1 MPEHNKK
8 LLLVDGMAAVYRAF
22 FAIPDMRTAD
32 GRPNNAIFGFIR
44 MLNQLVKAWAPTHL
58 AVIFDGGLPEERMEL
73 VPEYKANRTPMPDD
87 LRSQL
92 DGINEYLEAAAVDA
106 VRLDSCEADD
116 VMATLAVRAGSD
128 GADTVF
134 LATHD
139 KDLFQL
145 VNESVSIVPVA
156 GKREAMGVAEIVAKT
171 GVQPGQIVDWLAL
184 IGDSADNIKGV
195 RGVGPKTATG
205 LLCEYGD
212 IDAIMAHLDD
222 LPRAK
227 LRESLN
233 DSREL
238 IERNRKM
245 VKLYTDLDGVPDWK
259 LFERKVPSV
268 GRLLEFYDR
277 FEFDSFARPL
287 REPELF

>member
-1 MPEHNKK
+1 
-8 LLLVDGMAAVYRAF
+8 
-22 FAIPDMRTAD
+22 
-32 GRPNNAIFGFIR
+32 
-44 MLNQLVKAWAPTHL
+44 
-58 AVIFDGGLPEERMEL
+58 
-73 VPEYKANRTPMPDD
+73 
-87 LRSQL
+87 
-92 DGINEYLEAAAVDA
+92 
-106 VRLDSCEADD
+106 
-116 VMATLAVRAGSD
+116 
-128 GADTVF
+128 
-134 LATHD
+134 
-139 KDLFQL
+139 
-145 VNESVSIVPVA
+145 
-156 GKREAMGVAEIVAKT
+156 
-171 GVQPGQIVDWLAL
+171 VDWLAL

-245 VKLYTDLDGVPDWK
+245 VKLYTQLDGVPDWK
-259 LFERKVPSV
+259 QFEKKTPSV